1 MVLIT
6 TIHLLAITLVILF
19 SLYNLIKD
27 QHTVTRY
34 IILIVLSTTLIIT
47 NFLLLNTLYTVL
59 WSIIT
64 VWGIVMAVQKRK
76 QDNKLLYEAFLE
88 DTTED

>member
-59 WSIIT
+59 WSTIT

>member
-34 IILIVLSTTLIIT
+34 IILTVLSTTLIIT

-59 WSIIT
+59 WSTIT